1 MATEIVKYY
10 LMMHYGLKGDPF
22 NSHTP
27 GYIQTWTQRV
37 TNFYG
42 SPNRD

>member
-1 MATEIVKYY
+1 
-10 LMMHYGLKGDPF
+10 MMLHYGLKGDPF
-22 NSHTP
+22 SIRTA
-27 GYIQTWTQRV
+27 GYIQTWTAKR